1 MAETLKKGNRKHEFM
16 TAALELFYRKG
27 YENTTIK
34 DIIDELGVSKG
45 AFYHYFESKE
55 DIIISIA
62 REFTSRAAR
71 LVKEIFEQ
79 PDLTALE
86 KMNLAFESLNEYKI
100 RESEWRTKFKGA
112 IQSDENLKLQS
123 MIINSMK
130 RELNGL
136 YAGLIETGFKE
147 GVFGDP
153 VDTKDMAD
161 FLLDVGFNLT
171 GALHELQNSYYAQEK
186 RISYEE
192 FLKRLDR
199 KVYFYEVILERM
211 LQVREGKIDL
221 RGPVMKR
228 IGLME

>member
-1 MAETLKKGNRKHEFM
+1 MAETLRKDNRKHEFM
-16 TAALELFYRKG
+16 AAALELFYRKG

-55 DIIISIA
+55 AIIINIA
-62 REFTSRAAR
+62 REFTRRAAS
-71 LVKEIFEQ
+71 LVKEVFER
-79 PDLTALE
+79 PGLTAAD

-112 IQSDENLKLQS
+112 IQNDENLKLQN

-130 RELNGL
+130 NEIRGL
-136 YAGLIETGFKE
+136 YAELIETGVKE

-153 VDTKDMAD
+153 VDSMDMAE
-161 FLLDVGFNLT
+161 FLLDIGFSLT
-171 GALHELQNSYYAQEK
+171 GALHDLQNSYYDRENE
-186 RISYEE
+186 ISYEE
-192 FLKRLDR
+192 FLEKLDR

-228 IGLME
+228 IKLGE

>member
-1 MAETLKKGNRKHEFM
+1 MAETLRKDNRKHEFM
-16 TAALELFYRKG
+16 AAALELFYQKG

-55 DIIISIA
+55 DIIITIA
-62 REFTSRAAR
+62 KEFTRHAAGIVR
-71 LVKEIFEQ
+71 EIFER
-79 PDLTALE
+79 PGLTALE

-100 RESEWRTKFKGA
+100 REAEWRTKFKGA
-112 IQSDENLKLQS
+112 IQNDENLKLQN

-130 RELNGL
+130 NEIRSL
-136 YAGLIETGFKE
+136 YADLIETGVKE

-153 VDTKDMAD
+153 VDAIDMAE
-161 FLLDVGFNLT
+161 FLLDTGFSLT
-171 GALHELQNSYYAQEK
+171 GALHDLQNSYYE
-186 RISYEE
+186 RESEISYEE
-192 FLKRLDR
+192 FLEKLDR

-228 IGLME
+228 ARPRE

>member
-1 MAETLKKGNRKHEFM
+1 MAETLRKDNRKHEFM
-16 TAALELFYRKG
+16 AAALELFYRKG

-55 DIIISIA
+55 AIIINIA
-62 REFTSRAAR
+62 REFTRRAAS
-71 LVKEIFEQ
+71 LVKEVFER
-79 PDLTALE
+79 PGLTAVD

-112 IQSDENLKLQS
+112 IQNDENLKLQN

-130 RELNGL
+130 NEIRGL
-136 YAGLIETGFKE
+136 YAELIETGVKE

-153 VDTKDMAD
+153 VDSMDMAE
-161 FLLDVGFNLT
+161 FLLDIGFSLT
-171 GALHELQNSYYAQEK
+171 GALHDLQNSYYDRENK
-186 RISYEE
+186 ISYEE
-192 FLKRLDR
+192 FLEKLDR

-228 IGLME
+228 IKLGE

>member
-1 MAETLKKGNRKHEFM
+1 MSETLRKDNRKHEFM
-16 TAALELFYRKG
+16 AAALELFYRKG

-55 DIIISIA
+55 DIIITIA
-62 REFTSRAAR
+62 TEFTRRAGSI
-71 LVKEIFEQ
+71 VKEIFER

-86 KMNLAFESLNEYKI
+86 KMNLAFASLNEYKI

-112 IQSDENLKLQS
+112 IQNNENLKLQN

-130 RELNGL
+130 NEIRGL
-136 YAGLIETGFKE
+136 YAELIETGVKE

-153 VDTKDMAD
+153 VDSMDMAE
-161 FLLDVGFNLT
+161 FLLDIGFNLT
-171 GALHELQNSYYAQEK
+171 GALHDLQNSYFDRENG
-186 RISYEE
+186 ISYEE
-192 FLKRLDR
+192 FLERLDR
-199 KVYFYEVILERM
+199 KVYFYEMILQRM
-211 LQVREGKIDL
+211 LQVKGGNIDL

-228 IGLME
+228 VRLME

>member
-1 MAETLKKGNRKHEFM
+1 MSKRRPQKCP
-16 TAALELFYRKG
+16 ALELFYRKG

-45 AFYHYFESKE
+45 AYYHYFESKE
-55 DIIISIA
+55 DIIIAIA
-62 REFTSRAAR
+62 AEFTNRAAR
-71 LVKEIFEQ
+71 IVKEIFER
-79 PDLTALE
+79 PGLTALE
-86 KMNLAFESLNEYKI
+86 KMDLAFESLNEYKI

-112 IQSDENLKLQS
+112 ILNDENLKLQN

-130 RELNGL
+130 NEIRGL
-136 YAGLIETGFKE
+136 YAELIEAGVKE

-153 VDTKDMAD
+153 VDSMDMAD
-161 FLLDVGFNLT
+161 FLLDIGFSLT
-171 GALHELQNSYYAQEK
+171 GALHDLQNSYYDREQD
-186 RISYEE
+186 ISYEE
-192 FLKRLDR
+192 FMERLDR

-228 IGLME
+228 VLMQK